1 MKILVTGGAGY
12 IGSHAVRLLLR
23 AGHDVVIFD
32 NLIFGHADFAQGC
45 PLIQADLSDMAMLEK
60 TFEQHKPQAVLHF
73 AAYAYVGESVENP
86 GKYYQ
91 NNVGSTLHL
100 LEAMVRHHVK
110 KLVFSSTC
118 ATYGIPQKTPLTE
131 DHPQAPINPYGQTK
145 KMVEQILTDFDRA
158 HGLKSVCLRYFNAS
172 GADPDGGIGEDHN
185 PETHLIPLVLD
196 AAMGRRSQITV
207 YGTDYETPDGTCI
220 RDYIHVTDLADA
232 HIRALD
238 FLTRENRSDFFNLG
252 NGKGFSIKEII
263 AASEKVTGKNIP
275 VHYGERRPGDPA
287 VLVGSAEKAKA
298 ILGWQPQYNDIHTI
312 IQTAWNWHQSRFG
325 SKRLV

>member
-1 MKILVTGGAGY
+1 MKILITGGAGY

-45 PLIQADLSDMAMLEK
+45 PLIQSDLSDMAMLEK

-100 LEAMVRHHVK
+100 LEAMVRHNVK

-131 DHPQAPINPYGQTK
+131 EHPQVPINPYGQTK

-196 AAMGRRSQITV
+196 AAMGRRSHITV
-207 YGTDYETPDGTCI
+207 YGADYETPDGTCV

-238 FLTRENRSDFFNLG
+238 FLMRENRSDFFNLG
-252 NGKGFSIKEII
+252 NGKGFSVKEII
-263 AASEKVTGKNIP
+263 AASEKVTGKSIP

>member
-1 MKILVTGGAGY
+1 MKILITGGAGY

-23 AGHDVVIFD
+23 AGHDVVILD

-100 LEAMVRHHVK
+100 LEAMVRHNVK

-131 DHPQAPINPYGQTK
+131 EHPQVPINPYGQTK
-145 KMVEQILTDFDRA
+145 KMVEQILSDFDRA

-196 AAMGRRSQITV
+196 AAMGRRSHITV
-207 YGTDYETPDGTCI
+207 YGADYETPDGTCV

-238 FLTRENRSDFFNLG
+238 FLMRENRSDFFNLG
-252 NGKGFSIKEII
+252 NGKGFSVKEII
-263 AASEKVTGKNIP
+263 AASEKVTGKSIP
-275 VHYGERRPGDPA
+275 VHYGERRSGDPA

>member
-1 MKILVTGGAGY
+1 MKILITGGAGY

-23 AGHDVVIFD
+23 AGHDVVILD

-100 LEAMVRHHVK
+100 LEAMVRHNVK

-131 DHPQAPINPYGQTK
+131 EHPQVPINPYGQTK
-145 KMVEQILTDFDRA
+145 KMVEQILSDFDRA

-196 AAMGRRSQITV
+196 AAMGRRSHITV
-207 YGTDYETPDGTCI
+207 YGADYETPDGTCV

-238 FLTRENRSDFFNLG
+238 FLVRENRSDFFNLG
-252 NGKGFSIKEII
+252 NGKGFSVKEII
-263 AASEKVTGKNIP
+263 AASEKVTGKSIP

>member
-145 KMVEQILTDFDRA
+145 KMVEQILTDFDQA

-238 FLTRENRSDFFNLG
+238 FLTRENCSDFFNLG
-252 NGKGFSIKEII
+252 NGKGFSVKEII

>member
-145 KMVEQILTDFDRA
+145 KMVEQILTDFDQA

-238 FLTRENRSDFFNLG
+238 FLTRESRSDFFNLG
-252 NGKGFSIKEII
+252 NGKGFSVKEII

>member
-252 NGKGFSIKEII
+252 NGKGFSVKEII

>member
-145 KMVEQILTDFDRA
+145 KMVEQILTDFDQA
-158 HGLKSVCLRYFNAS
+158 HGLKSVCLRYF
-172 GADPDGGIGEDHN
+172 
-185 PETHLIPLVLD
+185 
-196 AAMGRRSQITV
+196 
-207 YGTDYETPDGTCI
+207 
-220 RDYIHVTDLADA
+220 
-232 HIRALD
+232 
-238 FLTRENRSDFFNLG
+238 
-252 NGKGFSIKEII
+252 
-263 AASEKVTGKNIP
+263 
-275 VHYGERRPGDPA
+275 
-287 VLVGSAEKAKA
+287 
-298 ILGWQPQYNDIHTI
+298 
-312 IQTAWNWHQSRFG
+312 
-325 SKRLV
+325 

>member
-1 MKILVTGGAGY
+1 MKILITGGAGY

-45 PLIQADLSDMAMLEK
+45 PLIQSDLSDMAMLEK

-100 LEAMVRHHVK
+100 LEAMVRHNVK

-131 DHPQAPINPYGQTK
+131 EHPQVPINPYGQTK
-145 KMVEQILTDFDRA
+145 KMVEQILSDFDRA

-196 AAMGRRSQITV
+196 AAMGRRSHITV
-207 YGTDYETPDGTCI
+207 YGDDYETPDGTCI

-238 FLTRENRSDFFNLG
+238 FLMRENRSDFFNLG
-252 NGKGFSIKEII
+252 NGKGFSVKEII
-263 AASEKVTGKNIP
+263 AASEKVTGKSIP

-325 SKRLV
+325 SKHLV

>member
-1 MKILVTGGAGY
+1 MNILVTGGAGY

-32 NLIFGHADFAQGC
+32 NLIFGHADFAQDC
-45 PLIQADLSDMAMLEK
+45 PLIQGDLSNTTLLEK
-60 TFEQHKPQAVLHF
+60 TFKQHQPQAVLHF

-100 LEAMVRHHVK
+100 LDAMVRHRVK

-118 ATYGIPQKTPLTE
+118 ATYGIPNKTPLTE
-131 DHPQAPINPYGQTK
+131 DHPQVPINPYGQTK

-158 HGLKSVCLRYFNAS
+158 HGLHSVCLRYFNAA

-196 AAMGRRSQITV
+196 AAIGRRPQITV
-207 YGTDYETPDGTCI
+207 YGTDYDTTDGTCI

-232 HIRALD
+232 HVRALD
-238 FLTRENRSDFFNLG
+238 FLQRENRSDFFNLG
-252 NGKGFSIKEII
+252 NGQGFSVKEII
-263 AASEKVTGKNIP
+263 RASEKVTGKKIP

-287 VLVGSAEKAKA
+287 ILVGSAEKAKSV
-298 ILGWQPQYNDIHTI
+298 LGWQPRYNDIHTI

-325 SKRLV
+325 SKSVV